1 MTSKFAK
8 ISKKRWWSP
17 QFAINDFFCCFFL
30 MLQIAQ
36 TTLSIIFLY
45 VFMFILKRTWIK
57 VFEICYTE
65 YFENYVHQ
73 VTFFVESL
81 RSQTPKE
88 YFYNKETASNFIN
101 STLQYLWKC
110 YEGLFNPHLHPIPL
124 RNVMALLQTCLAS
137 LSNWIFCS
145 Y

>member
-1 MTSKFAK
+1 MKPT
-8 ISKKRWWSP
+8 ICYKRL
-17 QFAINDFFCCFFL
+17 FLFFFL
-30 MLQIAQ
+30 MLQITQ

-88 YFYNKETASNFIN
+88 YFYNKETASN
-101 STLQYLWKC
+101 LL
-110 YEGLFNPHLHPIPL
+110 IPL
-124 RNVMALLQTCLAS
+124 CNIFENVTRVYSTPTSTPS
-137 LSNWIFCS
+137 LSEMLWRYCKLA
-145 Y
+145 

>member
-1 MTSKFAK
+1 
-8 ISKKRWWSP
+8 
-17 QFAINDFFCCFFL
+17 
-30 MLQIAQ
+30 MLQITQ

-88 YFYNKETASNFIN
+88 YFYNKETASNLLIPLCNIFEN
-101 STLQYLWKC
+101 VTRVYSTPPPPHPSAKC
-110 YEGLFNPHLHPIPL
+110 YGVTANLPSVIFKLNFLFILRLGMKGSNSHLAIL
-124 RNVMALLQTCLAS
+124 S
-137 LSNWIFCS
+137 LSFRKFGRLFQ
-145 Y
+145 

>member
-73 VTFFVESL
+73 VTFSVESL

-88 YFYNKETASNFIN
+88 YFYNKETASN
-101 STLQYLWKC
+101 LL
-110 YEGLFNPHLHPIPL
+110 IPL
-124 RNVMALLQTCLAS
+124 CNIFENVTRVYSTPTSTPS
-137 LSNWIFCS
+137 LSEMLWRYCKLA
-145 Y
+145 